1 MMTQYSEELL
11 GLCTAQSVD
20 SNTENTQTMMKIS
33 TYTISKINAYATATQ
48 FIYNMVKYKDTY
60 LAKGS
65 EALKLYEAKDFKKLD
80 KHLKELDKNLKELME
95 RY

>member
-1 MMTQYSEELL
+1 MTTDL
-11 GLCTAQSVD
+11 GKQTVTWLNGTKFGQAK
-20 SNTENTQTMMKIS
+20 TTQR
-33 TYTISKINAYATATQ
+33 NH
-48 FIYNMVKYKDTY
+48 MVKYKDTY

-95 RY
+95 RYK